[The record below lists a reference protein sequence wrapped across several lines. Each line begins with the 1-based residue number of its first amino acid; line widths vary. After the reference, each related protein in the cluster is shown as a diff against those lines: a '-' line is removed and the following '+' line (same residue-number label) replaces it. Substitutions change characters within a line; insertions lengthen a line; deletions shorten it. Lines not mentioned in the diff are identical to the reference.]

1 MAIDIEKIKPE
12 IAKVA
17 QKHNLALVIL
27 YGSQATGKA
36 RDGSDVDI
44 AVLGKKRF
52 PPEQI
57 ISLYSDFDDV
67 FKVKELDVKS
77 LHNANSFF
85 RYQVVKDGVLLY
97 GDSHQYNFFKLYVI
111 RYFQENKKMRELRD
125 FMLKKR
131 QNHLNKIY
139 VGQRTY

>member
-12 IAKVA
+12 VAKVA

-36 RDGSDVDI
+36 RKGSDVDI
-44 AVLGKKRF
+44 AVLGKKPF
-52 PPEQI
+52 SPEQT
-57 ISLYSDFDDV
+57 ISLHGDFDDV
-67 FKVKELDVKS
+67 FRVRDLDVKS

-85 RYQVVKDGVLLY
+85 RYQVVKNGVLLY
-97 GDSHQYNFFKLYVI
+97 GDMRQYNLFKLYAI

-125 FMLKKR
+125 FIIKKR
-131 QNHLNKIY
+131 QEHLEKTY

>member
-44 AVLGKKRF
+44 AVLGKTSRF
-52 PPEQI
+52 LP
-57 ISLYSDFDDV
+57 
-67 FKVKELDVKS
+67 
-77 LHNANSFF
+77 
-85 RYQVVKDGVLLY
+85 
-97 GDSHQYNFFKLYVI
+97 
-111 RYFQENKKMRELRD
+111 NK
-125 FMLKKR
+125 
-131 QNHLNKIY
+131 
-139 VGQRTY
+139 

>member
-1 MAIDIEKIKPE
+1 MTIDIEKIKPE

-17 QKHNLALVIL
+17 QKYNLALVVL

-36 RDGSDVDI
+36 RGGSDVDI
-44 AVLGKKRF
+44 AVLGKKPF
-52 PPEQI
+52 PSEQI
-57 ISLYSDFDDV
+57 ISLYGDFDDV
-67 FKVKELDVKS
+67 FRARDLDVKS

-97 GDSHQYNFFKLYVI
+97 GDLHQYNLFKLYVI

-125 FMLKKR
+125 FMIKKR
-131 QNHLNKIY
+131 QAHLSKTY
-139 VGQRTY
+139 VG

>member
-1 MAIDIEKIKPE
+1 MPINIDKIKPE
-12 IAKVA
+12 VAKVA

-36 RDGSDVDI
+36 REESDVDI
-44 AVLGKKRF
+44 AVLGKKPF

-67 FKVKELDVKS
+67 FRARELDVKS

-97 GDSHQYNFFKLYVI
+97 GDFRQYNLFKLYVT

-125 FMLKKR
+125 FMIKKR
-131 QNHLNKIY
+131 QEHLNKIY